1 MWQETIDLAVRA
13 HRIFPDYVLI
23 GWDIAIVEDG
33 PCVIEG
39 NRGPDVDIH
48 QRTSRAPIGDGRFG
62 ELLAFN
68 LERKARGR

>member
-1 MWQETIDLAVRA
+1 MWRETVELAVQA
-13 HRIFPDYVLI
+13 HRVFSDYALV
-23 GWDIAIVEDG
+23 GWDVAILEDG

-48 QRTSRAPIGDGRFG
+48 QRTSLGPIGNGRFG

-68 LERKARGR
+68 LERKARRR